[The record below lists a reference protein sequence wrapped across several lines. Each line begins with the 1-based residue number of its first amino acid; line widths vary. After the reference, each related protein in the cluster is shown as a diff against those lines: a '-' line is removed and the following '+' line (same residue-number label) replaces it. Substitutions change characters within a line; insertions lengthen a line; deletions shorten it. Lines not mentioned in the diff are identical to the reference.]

1 MKATSVLGV
10 FAWLHKG
17 KPPVEKEEDTP
28 VVSNESAMNEN
39 ENEKETAGMA
49 VLEGKKNIT
58 VLHSNGTLKAYV
70 RGTEYN
76 LRVMKPAH
84 GVGVSELQRSLERNR
99 EMVEQSLEKMIEIY
113 REFRLSQDPMKFES
127 EGDYRT
133 ATKNALVA
141 RANIDVL
148 IPLINMRGGD
158 AEYKG
163 SGEGL
168 PIEEH
173 VEELRNIAE
182 DFIDDELFVPE
193 EVKIEVEP
201 DNSFAWSSFFIMGAI
216 VLLVVLFLK
225 VFL

>member
-17 KPPVEKEEDTP
+17 KPPVEKKEDTP
-28 VVSNESAMNEN
+28 VVSIESAM
-39 ENEKETAGMA
+39 NEKETAGKA

-84 GVGVSELQRSLERNR
+84 GVGVSELKRSLERNR
-99 EMVEQSLEKMIEIY
+99 EMVDQSLEKMIEIY
-113 REFRLSQDPMKFES
+113 REFRLDENPLKFES
-127 EGDYRT
+127 EDDYRT

-158 AEYKG
+158 AEYEG

-173 VEELRNIAE
+173 VEALRNIAE
-182 DFIDDELFVPE
+182 DVIDHELFVPE
-193 EVKIEVEP
+193 AIEVEP
-201 DNSFAWSSFFIMGAI
+201 DNSFAWSSFFIMGSI

>member
-1 MKATSVLGV
+1 MLAWFHKDKATVDKPEVDSVLSEKSDEDKQEV
-10 FAWLHKG
+10 AG
-17 KPPVEKEEDTP
+17 K
-28 VVSNESAMNEN
+28 
-39 ENEKETAGMA
+39 A
-49 VLEGKKNIT
+49 VLEGKTNIT
-58 VLHSNGTLKAYV
+58 VMQSNGSLKAYV

-84 GVGVSELQRSLERNR
+84 GIGVSELKRSLDRNR
-99 EMVEQSLEKMIEIY
+99 EMVDQSLEEMISVY
-113 REFRLSQDPMKFES
+113 RNFRLSKDPLKVNS
-127 EGDYRT
+127 EGNYRT

-158 AEYKG
+158 AQYEG
-163 SGEGL
+163 RGEGL

-173 VEELRNIAE
+173 VEELRNIA
-182 DFIDDELFVPE
+182 DKVVDDEFYVP
-193 EVKIEVEP
+193 VVEP

-216 VLLVVLFLK
+216 VLLVVLFLR